1 MQNAF
6 GSALQSGN
14 SIVAD
19 IDSGYLQKML
29 VTPVSRPAILLG
41 RLASDAF
48 RVVVQTAIILGLGY
62 ALGVAENKP
71 FYVTTGVVGIL
82 LIFFT
87 LAFFG
92 LAWSGISLA
101 LGMKT
106 RSSETVFAIGGV
118 ITFPLLFLSPAL
130 FPLSFLPAWVQTV
143 SMFNPVSYCVTAT
156 RALDDQRLPME
167 HHTSSLGCNR
177 LSRGHHHERYTVPV
191 QKSSQLNRS
200 RVNMGVNVSWG
211 WQPLYFHF
219 NHFRS
224 HIQPFQRFRKSSHD
238 VADGFLHEIVQRQLF
253 SVNDHFQSQIFFI
266 IPCFCSKN

>member
-19 IDSGYLQKML
+19 IDSGFLQKML

-41 RLASDAF
+41 RLSSDAF
-48 RVVVQTAIILGLGY
+48 RVVIQTAIILGLAY
-62 ALGVAENKP
+62 ALGVAKTA

-130 FPLSFLPAWVQTV
+130 FPLSFLPKWVQTV

-156 RALDDQRLPME
+156 RALMINGYQWSTILPAW
-167 HHTSSLGCNR
+167 
-177 LSRGHHHERYTVPV
+177 
-191 QKSSQLNRS
+191 
-200 RVNMGVNVSWG
+200 GVIGLVALITMSAT
-211 WQPLYFHF
+211 LY
-219 NHFRS
+219 
-224 HIQPFQRFRKSSHD
+224 QFRKVVS
-238 VADGFLHEIVQRQLF
+238 
-253 SVNDHFQSQIFFI
+253 
-266 IPCFCSKN
+266 

>member
-1 MQNAF
+1 M
-6 GSALQSGN
+6 
-14 SIVAD
+14 
-19 IDSGYLQKML
+19 
-29 VTPVSRPAILLG
+29 
-41 RLASDAF
+41 
-48 RVVVQTAIILGLGY
+48 VVQTAIILGLGY

-130 FPLSFLPAWVQTV
+130 FPLSFLPQWVQTV

-156 RALDDQRLPME
+156 RALMINGYQWSTILAC
-167 HHTSSLGCNR
+167 LGRNR
-177 LSRGHHHERYTVPV
+177 LSRRHHHERNTVPV
-191 QKSSQLNRS
+191 QKSRQLNEW
-200 RVNMGVNVSWG
+200 VNVGVNVCWR
-211 WQPLYFHF
+211 WQPLNFCF

-224 HIQPFQRFRKSSHD
+224 FIQPFQRF
-238 VADGFLHEIVQRQLF
+238 
-253 SVNDHFQSQIFFI
+253 
-266 IPCFCSKN
+266 